1 MLIRVFVDYKSEPYG
16 ETVVVSVYLTRAT
29 LKDAMAF
36 RDYILDLIKK
46 SNLRIIVDLSFCDYI
61 DSTFLGALVA
71 SLKKISSMKGD
82 LQLIYNNKASSMIFE
97 MTNMNR
103 VFKIH
108 NTLNEALISFGEE
121 PQQEDQI

>member
-16 ETVVVSVYLTRAT
+16 ETVIVSVYLTRAT
-29 LKDAMAF
+29 LKDAMSF

-46 SNLRIIVDLSFCDYI
+46 NYLRIIVDLSFCDYI

-71 SLKKISSMKGD
+71 SLKKISSLKGD

-108 NTLNEALISFGEE
+108 SSLNEALISFGEE
-121 PQQEDQI
+121 PQQEDRI